1 MSLYFEKYN
10 SFANL
15 LNQMRE
21 ELDSSQTNI
30 DKQKLRQAFIS
41 LKHFYLEEIL
51 SAKTDIVNN
60 YYSQREQSY
69 LTEISKQMRLLEM
82 DITFFQGA
90 RQTATLRGRFASIH
104 QRLSTL
110 IKYCDNLIQSTDR
123 ENS

>member
-10 SFANL
+10 LFANL
-15 LNQMRE
+15 LNQIRE

-41 LKHFYLEEIL
+41 LKHFYLEKIL

-60 YYSQREQSY
+60 SYSQQEQSY

-90 RQTATLRGRFASIH
+90 RQIGTLKGRLESIH
-104 QRLSTL
+104 KRLSTL
-110 IKYCDNLIQSTDR
+110 LKYCDNLTQSTGGG
-123 ENS
+123 NS